1 MIGDCTN
8 SLFAIRNASVVCS
21 RQIDR
26 SNTIQGALSNGGDKH
41 YSQAI
46 QFKCFMHCIYMYYRQ
61 LAMAHQLRNIGLC
74 LLLIFFLVYHLI
86 NVLRGAVE
94 LANTLL

>member
-1 MIGDCTN
+1 VIGDYTN

-41 YSQAI
+41 YI
-46 QFKCFMHCIYMYYRQ
+46 
-61 LAMAHQLRNIGLC
+61 
-74 LLLIFFLVYHLI
+74 
-86 NVLRGAVE
+86 
-94 LANTLL
+94 